1 MRRWSIVL
9 ILIVVAVYVFYPKE
23 RVSVVAPAVV
33 IKTVVQPVV
42 HKPLVLAP
50 HIRRPASVLLKKVA
64 PQSALKIDR
73 QNVFAR
79 GDRPA
84 LEQSGR
90 RWRWLDGAVAVPSDD
105 PRVAHIPRLSERAG
119 FWVIASGDLPSGM
132 EGLPLVERED
142 NGLVGIFTGVLKAM
156 GKPGLQDD
164 GQFRSACPCEINQ
177 AYPQLKS
184 YLLEVSNGQSHEEL
198 KTCLQGTGLFKRL
211 EWEILDHPHTSR

>member
-1 MRRWSIVL
+1 MRRWPFFV
-9 ILIVVAVYVFYPKE
+9 ILIAVAAYVFSPKE
-23 RVSVVAPAVV
+23 RVSVVAPALVTRAATP
-33 IKTVVQPVV
+33 KVVQA
-42 HKPLVLAP
+42 PLVLAP
-50 HIRRPASVLLKKVA
+50 HVRRPASVVPKKVA

-73 QNVFAR
+73 QSVFTR
-79 GDRPA
+79 EDRP
-84 LEQSGR
+84 LLVQSGR

-105 PRVAHIPRLSERAG
+105 ARVAHVPRLSERAG
-119 FWVIASGDLPSGM
+119 FWVIASGDLPAGM

-156 GKPGLQDD
+156 GKPGLQND

-184 YLLEVSNGQSHEEL
+184 YLLEVSAGQSHEEL

-211 EWEILDHPHTSR
+211 EWEILDHPRTSR